1 MFSFDKKGIKLND
14 VDFWLDAKRKT
25 EFSFISHGHADHLNN
40 HEKILATPATIKFHA
55 LRARQK
61 QVVVLDY
68 EQVFN
73 LNGYSIQ
80 LYPAGHILGS
90 AMIKIVRNG
99 LSLLYSGDF
108 KLRES
113 ATAEKIK
120 IPNADILIM
129 ESTFGNPE
137 YINNEQRKQL
147 IEGIIEFIQECHAEG
162 FLPIVLAYSLG
173 KSQEAMKIIGDAGF
187 KVKVHYKAWEL
198 ANIYKEFG
206 IKFNNCSLWENTPF
220 DPDETLLLPPHL
232 LSSQRR
238 NPFLQKSRSV
248 FLSGWASGSNP
259 IMSKATHS
267 IPLSDH
273 ADFNDLIEFVKCVDP
288 KKIYTFHGYA
298 DFPKYLKDIGYN
310 AEALSHE

>member
-1 MFSFDKKGIKLND
+1 MFSFDKKGIKIND

-40 HEKILATPATIKFHA
+40 HEKILATPATVRFHA

-61 QVVVLDY
+61 QVVTLDY
-68 EQVFN
+68 EQIFEMD
-73 LNGYSIQ
+73 GYRIQ

-90 AMIKIVRNG
+90 AMIKIEKNG
-99 LSLLYSGDF
+99 SSLLYTGDL

-113 ATAEKIK
+113 ATAEKIQ
-120 IPNADILIM
+120 IPEADVLIM

-137 YINNEQRKQL
+137 YVNSELREQL
-147 IEGIIEFIQECHAEG
+147 IERIIAFIKECHSDH
-162 FLPIVLAYSLG
+162 FIPIVLAYSLG

-187 KVKVHYKAWEL
+187 KVKVHHKAWEL
-198 ANIYKEFG
+198 AQIYKDFG
-206 IKFNNCSLWENTPF
+206 IQFNNCSLWENSSLA
-220 DPDETLLLPPHL
+220 PDETFILPPHL
-232 LSSQRR
+232 LNSHIK
-238 NPFLQKSRSV
+238 NPFLQRSKSV

-259 IMSKATHS
+259 IMSRANHS

-273 ADFNDLIEFVKCVDP
+273 ADFNDLLEFVKSVDP

-298 DFPKYLKDIGYN
+298 DFPRHLADIGYN
-310 AEALSHE
+310 AETLSHD